1 MENEIQP
8 GTPVVIAPFEGD
20 DAAPA
25 APAKPEATAKPDKA
39 AKPDDEVSR
48 LREENVSLRRRA
60 TESEQSERFWADKA
74 KSGGEQP
81 KRGPQIVEPEVELGD
96 LAGEEQADD
105 EAAQTPEKFL
115 DELNEKGIDAVISA
129 LRKRG
134 LVLDKDQVLQLSAE
148 TSRRVV
154 QHERGKMTIDAQIST
169 DFPELKDD
177 TSDLFQ
183 RTSKIFRQNVE
194 LDPNLRKSPAALL
207 MAARQAKAEL
217 KFEAPPKQKR
227 DYRQDGEE
235 REEADARQRRINAQR
250 GDLGRGGGGT
260 PFEGDEDDLGPA
272 ARGVIQLFAKA
283 GVDEK
288 AYREERAKLR
298 RARG

>member
-1 MENEIQP
+1 MENENQP

-20 DAAPA
+20 DAAPPVLA
-25 APAKPEATAKPDKA
+25 KPAEPAKADKAGKPDE
-39 AKPDDEVSR
+39 EVTR

-74 KSGGEQP
+74 KTGGGEQP

-96 LAGEEQADD
+96 LAGDEQVDD
-105 EAAQTPEKFL
+105 EAPQTPEKFL
-115 DELNEKGIDAVISA
+115 DELNEKGVDAIISA

-177 TSDLFQ
+177 TSELFKE
-183 RTSKIFRQNVE
+183 TSRIFRHNVE

-207 MAARQAKAEL
+207 MAASQARAEL
-217 KFEAPPKQKR
+217 KAKAPVKKAR
-227 DYRQDGEE
+227 SDYREEGED
-235 REEADARQRRINAQR
+235 READDARQRRINAQR
-250 GDLGRGGGGT
+250 GELGRGGA
-260 PFEGDEDDLGPA
+260 PFEGDDDDLGPE
-272 ARGVIQLFAKA
+272 ARSVIALFGKA

-288 AYREERAKLR
+288 SYREERTRLR
-298 RARG
+298 RAR